1 MRAFMKKEWMEW
13 SRTGRLLVLVLVF
26 AVLGI
31 LNPALARLTPWMM
44 EILSESLAET
54 GVSVTDVT
62 VDAMVSWTQFYKNIP
77 MGLIVFV
84 LLCSGSF
91 TSEYQKGTLIPAVT
105 KGLPRRKILL
115 AKSAMMAAVWT
126 GLYILCAGITYAYNA
141 YFWDNGIA
149 DHLLLALFLT
159 WLLGLWVTGLVIF
172 FSAVSRSGSQV
183 LLGTGA
189 VVLGMYL
196 LGLFPKFSMYLPIR
210 LLDGMVLLQ
219 GAGVP
224 GDYYASMAAA
234 AILIVLT
241 NVLGVFCFN
250 RKAL

>member
-149 DHLLLALFLT
+149 DHLFLALFLT

-172 FSAVSRSGSQV
+172 FSAV
-183 LLGTGA
+183 
-189 VVLGMYL
+189 YL

-224 GDYYASMAAA
+224 GDYFASMAAA

>member
-149 DHLLLALFLT
+149 DHLFLALFLT

-189 VVLGMYL
+189 VVLGTYL

-224 GDYYASMAAA
+224 GDYFASMAAS

>member
-149 DHLLLALFLT
+149 DHLFLALFLT

-172 FSAVSRSGSQV
+172 FSAVAERQPGSSGDRRRGAGNVSSGSVSQ
-183 LLGTGA
+183 
-189 VVLGMYL
+189 
-196 LGLFPKFSMYLPIR
+196 I
-210 LLDGMVLLQ
+210 
-219 GAGVP
+219 
-224 GDYYASMAAA
+224 
-234 AILIVLT
+234 
-241 NVLGVFCFN
+241 
-250 RKAL
+250 